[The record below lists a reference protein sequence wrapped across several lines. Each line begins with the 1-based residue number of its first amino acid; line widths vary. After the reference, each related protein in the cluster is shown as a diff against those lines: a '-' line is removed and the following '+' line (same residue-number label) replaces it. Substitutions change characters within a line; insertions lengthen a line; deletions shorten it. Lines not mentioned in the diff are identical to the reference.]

1 MTKKAATPKTRLSA
15 EHRKEIIRDTLSL
28 PARLQ
33 LGSPFR
39 SGISVLSRD
48 KVKELTVKTVGN
60 VAAWD
65 FVITDFNSLPYEIQD
80 DVQASGAAP
89 SEIHSVHGMAKPIGW
104 VAVSRPLRKPSGRS
118 STIIMTTSA

>member
-1 MTKKAATPKTRLSA
+1 MTKKAAPPKTRLSA

-33 LGSPFR
+33 LGSHFR
-39 SGISVLSRD
+39 SGISVLSQD
-48 KVKELTVKTVGN
+48 KVKELAVETVGN

-65 FVITDFNSLPYEIQD
+65 FFITDFNSLPYEIQD

-89 SEIHSVHGMAKPIGW
+89 SEIHAVH
-104 VAVSRPLRKPSGRS
+104 
-118 STIIMTTSA
+118 